1 MATVPGL
8 RFSRSLSTSARFDRI
23 SKMAASRKTQKC
35 RSRRRLAAISFLS
48 NISLDGSHSD
58 TKFPL
63 FNRKHHRLKDI
74 CVNDSKSSDV
84 SPEAQSSPCVRT
96 EPSAFDNQ
104 DENVNDENIIRQK
117 SHNRHDNNHLDRDH
131 AQCEKGPESPSKR
144 WRASSCSD
152 DRDKYVKRK
161 LMPTSSIPWSS
172 PPATSHDPADKIGER
187 LARRSSSMSGDS
199 GESSALREVR
209 FLSGNSTSS
218 IRGGRVVIVTGM
230 KAPVA
235 MCSVMPYRRSANR
248 SEGHNEEGRTR
259 HHSGHSGSRSVS
271 SQDGLLYVG
280 LQAIVKVEEG
290 QDVSYSEFLVPSRP
304 LVLKRTCSEI
314 PHTESVLLPP
324 AAVPEENTDFYD
336 PNLLDDPELQSGSYR
351 TLMTFPSYVTSVI
364 EYVKPSSLK
373 KELNEKF
380 KDKFPNIQLSLSKL
394 RSIKREMRNISMVK
408 CGVDMWTLAQA
419 HVFFEKLI
427 LKPVVNKQN
436 RKLCAGAC
444 LVLSAKLNDV
454 KGAELTKLFEQIE
467 DDFRLHRKEL
477 MAFEFACLVALEF
490 SLHIPDNEVYPHYQR
505 LLYRS

>member
-1 MATVPGL
+1 
-8 RFSRSLSTSARFDRI
+8 
-23 SKMAASRKTQKC
+23 MAASRKTQKS

-48 NISLDGSHSD
+48 NISLDGTHTD

-63 FNRKHHRLKDI
+63 FNRKHHRLKDV
-74 CVNDSKSSDV
+74 CVNDSKSADV
-84 SPEAQSSPCVRT
+84 SPEAQNSACVRT
-96 EPSAFDNQ
+96 ERSAFDNQ
-104 DENVNDENIIRQK
+104 DENVNDENVNTQN
-117 SHNRHDNNHLDRDH
+117 SHNNHVDRDH
-131 AQCEKGPESPSKR
+131 RQSEKGPESPSKR

-161 LMPTSSIPWSS
+161 LMPSTSIPWST
-172 PPATSHDPADKIGER
+172 PQATAHDPADKIGER

-199 GESSALREVR
+199 AESSALREVR

-235 MCSVMPYRRSANR
+235 MCSVVPYRRSANR
-248 SEGHNEEGRTR
+248 GEGHSEEGRTR

-314 PHTESVLLPP
+314 PHSESVLLPP

-427 LKPVVNKQN
+427 LKPVINKQN
-436 RKLCAGAC
+436 RKLCAAAC

-490 SLHIPDNEVYPHYQR
+490 SLHIPDSEVYPHYQR

>member
-1 MATVPGL
+1 
-8 RFSRSLSTSARFDRI
+8 
-23 SKMAASRKTQKC
+23 MAASRKTQKS

-48 NISLDGSHSD
+48 NISLDGTHTD

-63 FNRKHHRLKDI
+63 FNRKHHRLKDV
-74 CVNDSKSSDV
+74 CVNDSKSADV
-84 SPEAQSSPCVRT
+84 SPEAQNSACVRT
-96 EPSAFDNQ
+96 ERSAFDNQ
-104 DENVNDENIIRQK
+104 DENVNDENVNTQN
-117 SHNRHDNNHLDRDH
+117 SHNNHVDRDH
-131 AQCEKGPESPSKR
+131 RQSEKGPESPSKR

-161 LMPTSSIPWSS
+161 LMPSTSIPWST
-172 PPATSHDPADKIGER
+172 PQATAHDPADKIGER

-199 GESSALREVR
+199 AESSALREVR

-235 MCSVMPYRRSANR
+235 MCSVVPYRRSANR
-248 SEGHNEEGRTR
+248 GEGHSEEGRTR

-314 PHTESVLLPP
+314 PHSESVLLPP
-324 AAVPEENTDFYD
+324 AAGREYLRSHSHDPSMFFQRSGLFSALERVPEENTDFYD

-427 LKPVVNKQN
+427 LKPVINKQN
-436 RKLCAGAC
+436 RKLCAAAC

-490 SLHIPDNEVYPHYQR
+490 SLHIPDSEVYPHYQR

>member
-1 MATVPGL
+1 
-8 RFSRSLSTSARFDRI
+8 
-23 SKMAASRKTQKC
+23 MAASRKTQKS

-48 NISLDGSHSD
+48 NISLDGTHTD

-63 FNRKHHRLKDI
+63 FNRKHHRLKDV
-74 CVNDSKSSDV
+74 CVNDSKSADV
-84 SPEAQSSPCVRT
+84 SPEAQNSACVRT
-96 EPSAFDNQ
+96 ERSAFDNQ
-104 DENVNDENIIRQK
+104 DENVNDENVNTQN
-117 SHNRHDNNHLDRDH
+117 SHNNHVDRDH
-131 AQCEKGPESPSKR
+131 RQSEKGPESPSKR
-144 WRASSCSD
+144 WS
-152 DRDKYVKRK
+152 
-161 LMPTSSIPWSS
+161 
-172 PPATSHDPADKIGER
+172 
-187 LARRSSSMSGDS
+187 
-199 GESSALREVR
+199 
-209 FLSGNSTSS
+209 
-218 IRGGRVVIVTGM
+218 VVIVTGM

-235 MCSVMPYRRSANR
+235 MCSVVPYRRSANR
-248 SEGHNEEGRTR
+248 GEGHSEEGRTR

-314 PHTESVLLPP
+314 PHSESVLLPP
-324 AAVPEENTDFYD
+324 AAGREYLRSHSHDPSMFFQRSGLFSALERVPEENTDFYD

-427 LKPVVNKQN
+427 LKPVINKQN
-436 RKLCAGAC
+436 RKLCAAAC

-490 SLHIPDNEVYPHYQR
+490 SLHIPDSEVYPHYQR

>member
-1 MATVPGL
+1 
-8 RFSRSLSTSARFDRI
+8 
-23 SKMAASRKTQKC
+23 
-35 RSRRRLAAISFLS
+35 
-48 NISLDGSHSD
+48 
-58 TKFPL
+58 
-63 FNRKHHRLKDI
+63 
-74 CVNDSKSSDV
+74 
-84 SPEAQSSPCVRT
+84 
-96 EPSAFDNQ
+96 
-104 DENVNDENIIRQK
+104 
-117 SHNRHDNNHLDRDH
+117 
-131 AQCEKGPESPSKR
+131 
-144 WRASSCSD
+144 
-152 DRDKYVKRK
+152 
-161 LMPTSSIPWSS
+161 
-172 PPATSHDPADKIGER
+172 
-187 LARRSSSMSGDS
+187 MSGDS

-324 AAVPEENTDFYD
+324 AAGREYLRSHSHDPSMFFQRSGLFSALERVPEENTDFYD